1 MANADDQ
8 PAAGEMAYRLE
19 RELDAARRERDAL
32 RERARHLHASQAER
46 FRFIDDH
53 RDAFAVALMCQAL
66 EVSTSGYHAWRSRPP
81 SKRELENRALTA
93 QIKAIFD
100 ASGGTYGSPR
110 IHEVLKER
118 GVECG
123 RNRVAR
129 LMREAGLKAN
139 QGSGRAGD

>member
-8 PAAGEMAYRLE
+8 PAAGEMARRLV

-32 RERARHLHASQAER
+32 RERARHLHASKAER

-53 RDAFAVALMCQAL
+53 RDEFSVALMCQTL
-66 EVSTSGYHAWRSRPP
+66 DVSPSGYHAWRSRSP
-81 SKRELENRALTA
+81 SKRELENQALTA

-110 IHEVLKER
+110 IYQVLKER

-123 RNRVAR
+123 ENRVAGM
-129 LMREAGLKAN
+129 MREAGLKAN
-139 QGSGRAGD
+139 QGCGRAGD